1 MGILICLLAAV
12 AVAQTSATPD
22 TKDIVDRMLRA
33 QQENKARVHPFT
45 VKRGYLLMDKQ
56 DQQKAHVVANI
67 TVLPPNS
74 KQYNIESSSGGMG
87 EKVLRDVLSKE
98 TETPK
103 DAQRKELSLGN
114 YDFQLLGEEIWM
126 AGAVFS

>member
-1 MGILICLLAAV
+1 
-12 AVAQTSATPD
+12 
-22 TKDIVDRMLRA
+22 MLRA
-33 QQENKARVHPFT
+33 QQENKARVRPFT

-67 TVLPPNS
+67 TVLPPDS

-98 TETPK
+98 TEPPR
-103 DAQRKELSLGN
+103 DAKKKELSREN
-114 YDFQLLGEEIWM
+114 YDFQLLGEELLNGRRCY
-126 AGAVFS
+126 AF